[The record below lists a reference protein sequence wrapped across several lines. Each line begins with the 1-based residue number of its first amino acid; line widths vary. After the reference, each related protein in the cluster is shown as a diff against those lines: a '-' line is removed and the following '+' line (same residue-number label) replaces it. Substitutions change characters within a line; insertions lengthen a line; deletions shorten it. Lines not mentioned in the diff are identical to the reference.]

1 MINIFQ
7 PMLGWKELKAVKE
20 VFASNWIGTGPKT
33 EEFQKNFSEF
43 IGVDREQVMMTNSCT
58 EGMFQII
65 EFCKNKYKWDNTI
78 PFEVIIPTIGFVG
91 ASNAV
96 IGNGGTP
103 VFCDVDERSLNVTV
117 EDIKKHITHRT
128 TAVMLIHYAGW
139 TCDMK
144 PIIDLCEEQGIIL
157 IEDNACSVASTYKGK
172 ATGTLGDYG
181 AWSFDAMK
189 TLVMGDG
196 SIVYGRDPKDVE
208 EISTQSYL
216 GLLSD
221 SGYSNTVDKKW
232 WEYDISSP
240 GRRSVVNDIT
250 SAIGLVQLERLNSF
264 IHARKTRHEMYDD
277 MLKDVSWIKT
287 PLPIVTSEDSKS
299 SYYMYWIQLEDE
311 QTRDELAMY
320 LKKNDIYTT
329 FRYYP
334 LHLVPYYQSTEQLPN
349 AERASRNTLCLPLHQ
364 GLDINEIQYVTD
376 KIKDFK

>member
-7 PMLGWKELKAVKE
+7 PMLGWKELNAVKE

-43 IGVDREQVMMTNSCT
+43 IGVDRDQVMMTNSCT

-65 EFCKNKYKWDNTI
+65 EFCKNKYKWHV
-78 PFEVIIPTIGFVG
+78 PFEVVIPTIGFVG

-117 EDIKKHITHRT
+117 EDIKKYITHKT

-144 PIIDLCEEQGIIL
+144 PIIDLCEEEGIVL
-157 IEDNACSVASTYKGK
+157 IEDNACSVASTYRGK

-196 SIVYGRDPKDVE
+196 SIVYGKDPKDIE

-264 IHARKTRHEMYDD
+264 IHARKTRHEIYDD

-334 LHLVPYYQSTEQLPN
+334 LHLVPYYRSTERLPN

-364 GLDINEIQYVTD
+364 GLAINDIQYVTD

>member
-65 EFCKNKYKWDNTI
+65 EFCKNKYKWHNTI

-311 QTRDELAMY
+311 QTRDELAMH